1 MFHYMHKVLMQTV
14 QMKGIARDEPIS
26 GLGHQWVVEFEI
38 DVIFVIMRTIA
49 FWFILFV
56 FCNNTEHHL

>member
-38 DVIFVIMRTIA
+38 DVICI
-49 FWFILFV
+49 V
-56 FCNNTEHHL
+56 FFFLSSATHDLY